1 MKKIIYISIFV
12 VSQLLTGCKEEPPN
26 IVFKD
31 PTVSDYDTT
40 YIASSIAKPQT
51 KVVLVED
58 FTGAKCTNCPA
69 AHDEVADMIKNNPG
83 RIVALSLHPTKHSLA
98 APIDPKFDFRLNEAQ
113 DLADNFGGFQG
124 LPAGGVDRVKGNAQL
139 YVYAINASLWSGFL
153 QTRLSKTTPYNID
166 INNSYNATNNTI
178 TSTVTVELTSAT
190 TDTLLLS
197 VLYTENKVVAPQEL
211 GNQSVD
217 SFYSHN
223 HLVRKFVTPAS
234 GKQLPSKHEVGRV
247 FVYRSVRKIDSSWN
261 PNNMTVVAFVH
272 SAGADKQVYHAAEK
286 PVK

>member
-12 VSQLLTGCKEEPPN
+12 VSQLLTGCKEEPPS

-40 YIASSIAKPQT
+40 YVTSTIATPQT
-51 KVVLVED
+51 KSVLVED
-58 FTGAKCTNCPA
+58 FTGAKCPNCPA
-69 AHDEVADMIKNNPG
+69 AHDEVSDMIKNYPG
-83 RIVALSLHPTKHSLA
+83 RIVAVSLHPTKHALA
-98 APIDPKFDFRLNEAQ
+98 APIDPKYDFRLDGAQ

-153 QTRLSKTTPYNID
+153 QPRLSKTTPYNID
-166 INNSYNATNNTI
+166 VNNSYNATNNTI

-197 VLYTENKVVAPQEL
+197 VLYTESKVIAPQEL
-211 GNQSVD
+211 GNNSID
-217 SFYSHN
+217 TFYSHN
-223 HLVRKFVTPAS
+223 HLVRKFVTPSS
-234 GKQLPSKHEVGRV
+234 GKLLPSKHEAGRV
-247 FVYRSVRKIDSSWN
+247 FVYRSVRKIDNSWN

-272 SAGADKQVYHAAEK
+272 SAGADKQVYHAVEK